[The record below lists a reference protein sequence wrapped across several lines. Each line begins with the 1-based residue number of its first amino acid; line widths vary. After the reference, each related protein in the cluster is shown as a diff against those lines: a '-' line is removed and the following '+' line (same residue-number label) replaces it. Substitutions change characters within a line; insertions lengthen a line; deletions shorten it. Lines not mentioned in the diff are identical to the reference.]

1 MVLVY
6 TPDFLGM
13 QLTTCKLRK
22 IAFCFVEN
30 IIRLVLISENQT
42 TNDSAA
48 PESQYNTSVSDQIA
62 VFIFM
67 VIYLALKKKHFYF
80 VLGCG

>member
-1 MVLVY
+1 
-6 TPDFLGM
+6 M

-30 IIRLVLISENQT
+30 IIKIGPHFQKNQT

-67 VIYLALKKKHFYF
+67 VIYLALKKKKHFLF
-80 VLGCG
+80 CIGV

>member
-1 MVLVY
+1 
-6 TPDFLGM
+6 M

-22 IAFCFVEN
+22 IAFVLLR
-30 IIRLVLISENQT
+30 ISLRLVLISENQT

-62 VFIFM
+62 LIFM
-67 VIYLALKKKHFYF
+67 VIYLALKKKTHFLF
-80 VLGCG
+80 CIGV